1 MIIVFSSLTCF
12 FTRFVIAS
20 SVDLQSTMII
30 LADILSLKH
39 LLIMLEWFASLLND
53 DSVLSQE

>member
-20 SVDLQSTMII
+20 SVDLESTMII